1 MLISVILP
9 VYNVEEYIG
18 ECLDSLLNQSI
29 GESQLE
35 IILVNDCST
44 DNTEEIIKQYEQYFT
59 NIKYYKLK
67 ENEGS
72 PGKPRNI
79 GVALSTGDYI
89 HFMDPDDILDSFT
102 YETLLEFIKDED
114 DFIMGKLISF
124 NEDGSEFQHVTFRE
138 YKMNKT
144 YISTTL
150 EETPFFA
157 QVKVGVVLKL
167 IRKSFY
173 ISNEI
178 YFEENMK
185 NGEDKLVDT
194 KLYTLAKSFSYIPY
208 VIYRYRNRNIGENKS
223 LTNQESLTGM
233 KNDIKAYHSSKNY
246 YSSNTLD
253 FFRVNVLRSL
263 FWKILDSEF
272 EVLNYKDKIEIM
284 KEINNIIK
292 GYKPVV
298 FSMYLKQEE
307 PIINLIN
314 DQEYQLAIS
323 YSSLLHA
330 RRKYFYR
337 GIELKNKYH
346 EIVSFKK
353 SKSYKIFRILNHF
366 RILSK

>member
-9 VYNVEEYIG
+9 VFNVEDYIG
-18 ECLDSLLNQSI
+18 ECLDSLLKQSI
-29 GESQLE
+29 DESQLE

-44 DNTEEIIKQYEQYFT
+44 DNTEEVIKRYEKVFT
-59 NIKYYKLK
+59 NFKYHKLSV
-67 ENEGS
+67 NEGS

-79 GVALSTGDYI
+79 GVGLANGEFI
-89 HFMDPDDILDSFT
+89 HFMDPDDILDQYT

-124 NEDGSEFQHVTFRE
+124 NEDGSEFQHITFRE

-150 EETPFFA
+150 DETPFFA

-173 ISNEI
+173 IKNNI
-178 YFEENMK
+178 KFEENMK

-194 KLYTLAKSFSYIPY
+194 KLYTLSHSFSYIPY
-208 VIYRYRNRNIGENKS
+208 IIYRYRNRNTGENKS
-223 LTNQESLTGM
+223 LTNQESLNAM
-233 KNDIKAYHSSKNY
+233 KNDIKAYHTSKVY
-246 YSSNTLD
+246 YTNDNLD

-272 EVLNYKDKIEIM
+272 ENLNNKDKLDIM
-284 KEINNIIK
+284 KRINEIII
-292 GYKPVV
+292 GYNPVILN
-298 FSMYLKQEE
+298 MYLKHEA

-323 YSSLLHA
+323 YSALLHA

-337 GIELKNKYH
+337 GIELSNKYA
-346 EIVSFKK
+346 EAVKFKK
-353 SKSYKIFRILNHF
+353 SKSYKMFRIFNVF
-366 RILSK
+366 RKLSE